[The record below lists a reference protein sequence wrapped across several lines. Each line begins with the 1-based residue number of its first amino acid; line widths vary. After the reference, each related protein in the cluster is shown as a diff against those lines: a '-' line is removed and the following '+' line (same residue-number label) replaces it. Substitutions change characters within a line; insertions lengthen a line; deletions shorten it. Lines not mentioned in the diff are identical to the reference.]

1 MLRNGTSPDQLTNVL
16 RPLVTASS
24 ASSVIDLDD
33 DCVQTVLAL
42 RSRQLSNDQ
51 LRVLE
56 RHASEIFA
64 TLGLDLDTPST
75 RATPR
80 RFIRALID
88 ATAGYDGDPKL
99 LTLFPTECNG
109 GSECCRLNQIIEGPI
124 QFSSICEHHA
134 LPFYGQAYV
143 GYIAD
148 QSIIGISKLTRLTRV
163 FAQRFSVQER
173 IGQQIV
179 DTLQAMLRPHGSAVY
194 LQASHLCMQMRGVR
208 ESEPQTRT
216 TFWRGEYERIPA
228 LRAEF
233 LEACRG
239 RC

>member
-1 MLRNGTSPDQLTNVL
+1 MSPNISSPDRLTEAFG
-16 RPLVTASS
+16 PIITA
-24 ASSVIDLDD
+24 AATPTVDFDD
-33 DCVQTVLAL
+33 DCIQAALDL
-42 RSRQLSNDQ
+42 RSRQFSNDQ
-51 LRVLE
+51 LRTLE
-56 RHASEIFA
+56 HHASQIFA
-64 TLGLDLDTPST
+64 TLGLDQDTPGT

-88 ATAGYDGDPKL
+88 ATVGYDGDPKL
-99 LTLFPTECNG
+99 LTLFPTERNG

-134 LPFYGQAYV
+134 LPFHGQAYV

-148 QSIIGISKLTRLTRV
+148 ESMIGLSKLTRLTRV

-173 IGQQIV
+173 IGLQIV
-179 DTLQAMLRPHGSAVY
+179 DALQTILRPHGSAVY
-194 LQASHLCMQMRGVR
+194 LQARHLCMQMRGVR
-208 ESEPQTRT
+208 ESEPLTRT
-216 TFWRGEYERIPA
+216 TFWRGEYERTPA

-233 LEACRG
+233 LDACRS

>member
-1 MLRNGTSPDQLTNVL
+1 MLRNGTSPDQLTNAFGPIL
-16 RPLVTASS
+16 ATCS
-24 ASSVIDLDD
+24 ASSVPDLEE
-33 DCVQTVLAL
+33 VQAVLAL

-51 LRVLE
+51 LHALE
-56 RHASEIFA
+56 RHASEILA
-64 TLGLDLDTPST
+64 TLGLDL
-75 RATPR
+75 ATPGTHGTAR

-99 LTLFPTECNG
+99 LTVFPTECHG

-134 LPFYGQAYV
+134 LPFHGQAYV

-148 QSIIGISKLTRLTRV
+148 ESIIGISKLTRLTRV

-179 DTLQAMLRPHGSAVY
+179 NALQTMLQPHGSAVY
-194 LQASHLCMQMRGVR
+194 LQARHLCMQMRGVR
-208 ESEPQTRT
+208 ESEPLTRT
-216 TFWRGEYERIPA
+216 TFWRGEYERSPA

-233 LEACRG
+233 LDACRS